1 MKRTKTEYGY
11 TLENQ
16 EYLISCSY
24 EYAFGKKRCE
34 YIVLNKLTDESW
46 IEYTLKDAKFRVKKV
61 EQETTTADI
70 DKLDSIEG
78 GEK

>member
-34 YIVLNKLTDESW
+34 YIVQ
-46 IEYTLKDAKFRVKKV
+46 DAKFRVKKV